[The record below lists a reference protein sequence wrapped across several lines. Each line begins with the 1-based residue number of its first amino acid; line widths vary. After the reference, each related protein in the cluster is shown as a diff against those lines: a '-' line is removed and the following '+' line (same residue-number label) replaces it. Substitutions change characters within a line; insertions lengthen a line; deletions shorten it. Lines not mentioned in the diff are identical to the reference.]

1 MLIRNEVKDRL
12 SLLDEDRVT
21 GNDNNSNSDSGIGD
35 VIPPASANGLKTFSQ
50 IEKDLQVN
58 SAYANSSN
66 KNKNR
71 RFKDSQDS
79 QDSQDSKDSE
89 DSEWQL
95 PIVGN
100 IGDLF
105 GGSSLSSSSSSSSQ
119 QNKSSGEVSS
129 HHHNNVALSSIN
141 NTSNNSSNSGNSSNS
156 NLQIHIPSRFNIPK
170 LDTVVHLLNKKKVIA
185 LCAQEKKSKEEY
197 VLSVAR

>member
-21 GNDNNSNSDSGIGD
+21 GNDNSNGDSGIGD

-79 QDSQDSKDSE
+79 QDSKDSQ

-95 PIVGN
+95 PILGN

-129 HHHNNVALSSIN
+129 HYHNNVALSSIN